1 MFKQF
6 IHYVYP
12 ISNFLGGKMKTKQVE
27 VLPYDKKWRIE
38 FEKIKNIIVLS
49 LADIIIDVEHVG
61 STSVEGL
68 ASNPVIDIDIVIPT
82 YDCFNTLLYL

>member
-38 FEKIKNIIVLS
+38 FEKIKNIIVVLCQYFG
-49 LADIIIDVEHVG
+49 HKK
-61 STSVEGL
+61 
-68 ASNPVIDIDIVIPT
+68 SN
-82 YDCFNTLLYL
+82 FFMLHF